1 MSTSLTYGLY
11 CALEAQGIDPDSI
24 DWSCI
29 IDPDSINESAIIDPA
44 FNEEDVFF

>member
-1 MSTSLTYGLY
+1 MTNSNISNDSNTFGTYDIY

-29 IDPDSINESAIIDPA
+29 IDPA
-44 FNEEDVFF
+44 FEGWHF

>member
-1 MSTSLTYGLY
+1 MSTFFTYELY

-24 DWSCI
+24 DESVDESVM
-29 IDPDSINESAIIDPA
+29 IDTA

>member
-1 MSTSLTYGLY
+1 MSTSFTYDLY

-29 IDPDSINESAIIDPA
+29 IDPAFDETSA
-44 FNEEDVFF
+44 FN